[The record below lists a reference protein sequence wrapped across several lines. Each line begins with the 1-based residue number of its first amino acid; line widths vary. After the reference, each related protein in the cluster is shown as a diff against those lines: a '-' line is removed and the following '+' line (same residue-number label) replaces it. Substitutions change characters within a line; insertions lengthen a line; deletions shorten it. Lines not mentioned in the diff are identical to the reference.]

1 MINFEALFKVSYGM
15 YIVCSGSSESGNG
28 YISNTVFQVTS
39 DPPKFATACNKE
51 NFTAGIIAKTGS
63 FSVSVLSNKAA
74 PELFGR
80 FGYRSGK
87 DYNKL
92 QGMSVKYGE
101 TGVPIVLNDAVA
113 VFECRLTDTV
123 DAGSHLIFIG
133 EIIQSEVIEDTADPL
148 TYLEYRRVRK
158 GSAPKNAPT
167 YIDRSKLDEQRNH
180 GK

>member
-1 MINFEALFKVSYGM
+1 MINYEALFNVSYGM
-15 YIVCSGSSESGNG
+15 YIVCSGSSKAGNG

-51 NFTAGIIAKTGS
+51 NFTAGIISKTGA
-63 FSVSVLSNKAA
+63 FSVTVLSNTVA
-74 PELFGR
+74 PEIFGR
-80 FGYRSGK
+80 FGYRSGS
-87 DYNKL
+87 DYGKL

-123 DAGSHLIFIG
+123 DAGTHLIFIG
-133 EIIQSEVIEDTADPL
+133 EIIHSEVIDGSAEPL
-148 TYLEYRRVRK
+148 TYLQYRKVRK

-167 YIDRSKLDEQRNH
+167 YIDRSKLAH
-180 GK
+180 S